1 MKGRGTTANFGI
13 IRELCNVKKIT
24 LKDLCGKI
32 NISQNGLQQILGKN
46 STKTE
51 ILEAIAKELE
61 VPIGIFF
68 DDNFYKEFKLKEEK
82 YSRCLDENYILSDLV
97 SEMRFRLSLGQL
109 QNENLRNNIKHFVA
123 KYSDDEYSKF
133 LSTINES
140 SNFNPFNIDI
150 LKYTD
155 DYKVELEGMK
165 EKEEET
171 KNMFTS
177 LAELRDTYLAEGIAK
192 TDEFFKR
199 HPQFKEFED
208 KIKDFIINEIIT
220 IPDPPL
226 DIENNIKSLK
236 KPNKRNI

>member
-1 MKGRGTTANFGI
+1 MKERVTTANFGI

-82 YSRCLDENYILSDLV
+82 YSRCLDENYILSNLV
-97 SEMRFRLSLGQL
+97 SEMRFRLSTGQL
-109 QNENLRNNIKHFVA
+109 QNENLRNHIKHFLA
-123 KYSDDEYSKF
+123 KYDDDEYSKF

-140 SNFNPFNIDI
+140 SNFNPFDFDV
-150 LKYTD
+150 LKSTD
-155 DYKVELEGMK
+155 DYKVELEGMR

-171 KNMFTS
+171 KNMFKD
-177 LAELRDTYLAEGIAK
+177 LAELRDTYLADNMLRVE
-192 TDEFFKR
+192 EFFIKY
-199 HPQFKEFED
+199 PQFKELDD
-208 KIKDFIINEIIT
+208 KLKDIIIKEIIT
-220 IPDPPL
+220 HPAHPPL
-226 DIENNIKSLK
+226 DIENKIKSSK
-236 KPNKRNI
+236 KPNK